1 MHFLPQVFHLACAS
15 TTNATPVCTVIA
27 EIIGLMLECLE
38 PTSQLSREDPA
49 SQEQTLA
56 SPC

>member
-1 MHFLPQVFHLACAS
+1 MHFLLQIIHLAQAR

-38 PTSQLSREDPA
+38 PTSELSREDPE